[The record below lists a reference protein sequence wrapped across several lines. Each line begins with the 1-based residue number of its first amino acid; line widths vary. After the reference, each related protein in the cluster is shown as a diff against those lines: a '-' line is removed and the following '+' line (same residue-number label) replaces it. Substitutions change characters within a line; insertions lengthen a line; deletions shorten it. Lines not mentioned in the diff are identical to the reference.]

1 MMMYKIVRC
10 HFYMRTSFVI
20 ILSLKFLRWKQLWTP
35 FALQARPL
43 ISNATQFL
51 FYAMIHNILYVE
63 FISFFLVQCSTDD
76 KDKWITHLP
85 VTLEQLYPV
94 CSWQKYNFLLLC
106 FISQLP
112 LHFTIYSNLA
122 TIRPASCK
130 PWHFSTFFRITRP
143 KFPCWTVFY
152 FRL

>member
-1 MMMYKIVRC
+1 MQFLHENIIC
-10 HFYMRTSFVI
+10 HNFVI
-20 ILSLKFLRWKQLWTP
+20 KISPVKTVVNSFCFTSKASYFKCHTIFILRNDPQ
-35 FALQARPL
+35 
-43 ISNATQFL
+43 
-51 FYAMIHNILYVE
+51 Y
-63 FISFFLVQCSTDD
+63 FICRIYIIFLVQCSTDD
-76 KDKWITHLP
+76 KDKWITYLP

-106 FISQLP
+106 FISQLL

-143 KFPCWTVFY
+143 KFRWWTVFY